1 MVISRRGAGCVC
13 PDSGSF
19 RRDFLTTITGLFS
32 VIRDSGAVLS
42 PSDYI
47 IIPCFCYELCI
58 RNVLFSGF
66 QMRGVRNYQAVGLWF
81 AYFRT
86 QAAWCT

>member
-1 MVISRRGAGCVC
+1 M
-13 PDSGSF
+13 
-19 RRDFLTTITGLFS
+19 
-32 VIRDSGAVLS
+32 LS

-81 AYFRT
+81 CLLSDT